1 MFFTGEILI
10 FLLVLDH
17 YEKKIQNQKSKPI
30 VKVGKLTL
38 TPYGDRTAFFWTNF
52 KARYPCL
59 SKIANLVL
67 QLPSSS
73 AGIERTFSLISKQ
86 FDPHRSQ
93 IRSKTLLRLVQVQ
106 EHEKFIEILKS
117 ISAS

>member
-38 TPYGDRTAFFWTNF
+38 TPYGDRTAFFLTHF
-52 KARYPCL
+52 KVRYPCL
-59 SKIANLVL
+59 SKIAHLVL

-86 FDPHRSQ
+86 FDPHRSK
-93 IRSKTLLRLVQVQ
+93 ITLLRLVQVQ
-106 EHEKFIEILKS
+106 EHKQFIEILKS